1 MSANEPKQ
9 TFGMAVGVDKVLK
22 LFWRPSVYAAI
33 LNGIPPNA
41 RLLVLGLLRKPAG

>member
-1 MSANEPKQ
+1 
-9 TFGMAVGVDKVLK
+9 MASSVDKVRK
-22 LFWRPSVYAAI
+22 LFWRSSMYAAI